1 MNHNPNLAVWE
12 EHQNIVRKLYRNV
25 SNTAQIR
32 GLIYNA
38 KLPFTLINPK
48 LIVDQFQLSV
58 ALTKALFNAKGGTMS
73 TKSLQNE
80 ILFCLS
86 PSKHISDSLKI
97 FSTQDHDT
105 SFIVIGEQLMFSKV
119 GEQILGE
126 EVCLEVI
133 SQLTDKDRVKKL
145 YQISDEELVNS
156 TLLDSV
162 ISKMASKDFV
172 NVSWAAKDKSLK
184 M

>member
-12 EHQNIVRKLYRNV
+12 EHPNIVRKLYRNV
-25 SNTAQIR
+25 RNTAQIR
-32 GLIYNA
+32 SLIYNA

-48 LIVDQFQLSV
+48 LIVDKFQLSV
-58 ALTKALFNAKGGTMS
+58 ALTKALFNAKEGTMS

-80 ILFCLS
+80 IIFALS

-97 FSTQDHDT
+97 FSTHDHDT
-105 SFIVIGEQLMFSKV
+105 AFIVMGEALMFSKV

-126 EVCLEVI
+126 EVGLEMI
-133 SQLTDKDRVKKL
+133 SQLTDKERVRKL
-145 YQISDEELVNS
+145 YQVSEEELVNS

-172 NVSWAAKDKSLK
+172 HVSWSASDKS
-184 M
+184 